1 MKAAQ
6 YLYNEQKDLQ
16 SFEKN
21 DDVNCEKVQ
30 LVLAFGAKEVLAI
43 NKIYTLLRAKFS
55 NADIAICSTAGEIYS
70 NSVSDGTVSIIAFEF
85 AKTKIVSHQINT
97 SNCTNCF
104 DSGIKLMQKFD
115 KTDLSYVLVLSDG
128 NTVNGSQLVNGLNS
142 VAGKIKVS
150 GGLAGDGVNF
160 TSTLVGLNEEPSE
173 NNIVAIGFYGN
184 SLKVTHGSMGGWDMF
199 GLERTATKSNYNQLF
214 EIDNQNALELYKTYL
229 CNYANELPGSALL
242 FPLSVVVPGSQEP
255 VVRTIL
261 KINEENQSMIFA
273 GDIPEGSQLKFMRAN
288 FDKLV
293 DAATNAAEVSMEEL
307 SNNPPQVALLIS
319 CVGRKI
325 ILGPRVEE
333 EVEAVDNMFKG
344 KTLLTGFYSY
354 GEISPFNASTKC
366 ELHNQTMTITT
377 LSEI

>member
-6 YLYNEQKDLQ
+6 YLYNEQKDLL

-21 DDVNCEKVQ
+21 DDINFEKVQ
-30 LVLAFGAKEVLAI
+30 LVLAFGAKEVLAT
-43 NKIYTLLRAKFS
+43 NNIYSILRAKFS
-55 NADIAICSTAGEIYS
+55 SADIALCSTAGEIYS
-70 NSVSDGTVSIIAFEF
+70 SNVFDDTVSIIAFEF
-85 AKTKIVSHQINT
+85 EKTKIVSHQINT

-104 DSGIKLMQKFD
+104 DSGIKLMEKFD
-115 KTDLSYVLVLSDG
+115 KTDLSYILVLSDG

-184 SLKVTHGSMGGWDMF
+184 NLKVTHGSKGGWDMF

-214 EIDNQNALELYKTYL
+214 EIDNENALELYKTYL
-229 CNYANELPGSALL
+229 GNYANELPGSAFL
-242 FPLSVVVPGSQEP
+242 FPLSVVIPGSQEP

-273 GDIPEGSQLKFMRAN
+273 GDIPEGSQLRFMRAN

-293 DAATNAAEVSMEEL
+293 DAATSAAEVSTEEL

-333 EVEAVDNMFKG
+333 EVEAVNNMFKG

>member
-6 YLYNEQKDLQ
+6 YLYNEQKNLQ
-16 SFEKN
+16 SFPKN
-21 DDVNCEKVQ
+21 DDVNSEKVQ
-30 LVLAFGAKEVLAI
+30 LVLVFGAKEVLAT
-43 NKIYTLLRAKFS
+43 NNIYTLLRAKFS
-55 NADIAICSTAGEIYS
+55 NADIALCSTAGEIYS
-70 NSVSDGTVSIIAFEF
+70 NNVFDDTVSIIAFEF
-85 AKTKIVSHQINT
+85 EKTKIVSHQINT
-97 SNCTNCF
+97 DNCTNCF
-104 DSGIKLMQKFD
+104 DSGIKLMEKFD
-115 KTDLSYVLVLSDG
+115 KTDLSYVFVLSDG

-173 NNIVAIGFYGN
+173 NNIIAIGFYGN

-199 GLERTATKSNYNQLF
+199 GLERTVTKSNYNQLF

-229 CNYANELPGSALL
+229 GNYANELPGSALL
-242 FPLSVVVPGSQEP
+242 FPLSVVIPGSQEP

-273 GDIPEGSQLKFMRAN
+273 GDIPEGSQLRFMRAN

-293 DAATNAAEVSMEEL
+293 DAATNAAEVSMIEL
-307 SNNPPQVALLIS
+307 GKNPPQVALLIS

-354 GEISPFNASTKC
+354 GEISPFNSNTMC

-377 LSEI
+377 LTEI

>member
-6 YLYNEQKDLQ
+6 YLYNEQKDLT

-21 DDVNCEKVQ
+21 DDVSCEKVQ
-30 LVLAFGAKEVLAI
+30 LVLAFGAKEVLAT
-43 NKIYTLLRAKFS
+43 NKIYALLRAKFA
-55 NADIAICSTAGEIYS
+55 NADIALCSTAGEIYS
-70 NSVSDGTVSIIAFEF
+70 NSVSDGTVAIIAFEF
-85 AKTKIVSHQINT
+85 EKTKIVSHQINT

-104 DSGIKLMQKFD
+104 DSGIKLMEKFD

-229 CNYANELPGSALL
+229 GNYANELPGSALL
-242 FPLSVVVPGSQEP
+242 FPLSVVIPGSQEP

>member
-6 YLYNEQKDLQ
+6 YLYNEQKDLK

-21 DDVNCEKVQ
+21 DDVNCQKVQ
-30 LVLAFGAKEVLAI
+30 LVLAFGAKEVLAT

-55 NADIAICSTAGEIYS
+55 NANIAICSTAGEIYS
-70 NSVSDGTVSIIAFEF
+70 NSVSDDTVSIIAFEF
-85 AKTKIVSHQINT
+85 EKTKIVSHQINT

-104 DSGIKLMQKFD
+104 DSGIKLMEKFD

-229 CNYANELPGSALL
+229 GNYANELPGSALL
-242 FPLSVVVPGSQEP
+242 FPLSVVIPSSQEP

-273 GDIPEGSQLKFMRAN
+273 GDIPEGSQLRFMRAN